1 MKKKK
6 NNYNYNDKRGLI
18 YESYKIKDISNS
30 DCRSIFLDWLL
41 GLDENLD
48 PLEEIKNLYKKYSDE
63 FENHPM
69 TLTLREGIQ
78 VDQKIFKR
86 KKN

>member
-48 PLEEIKNLYKKYSDE
+48 PLEEIKNLYKIYSDE

>member
-48 PLEEIKNLYKKYSDE
+48 PLEEIKNLYKIYSDE

-78 VDQKIFKR
+78 VDQKILKR